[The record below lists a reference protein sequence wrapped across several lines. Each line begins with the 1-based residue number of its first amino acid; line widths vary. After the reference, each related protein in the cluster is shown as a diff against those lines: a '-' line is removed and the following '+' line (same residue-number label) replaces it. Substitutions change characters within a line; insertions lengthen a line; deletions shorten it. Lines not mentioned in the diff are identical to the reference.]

1 MYRKSWCLS
10 GSEDSLNAVNVPHR
24 DHECV
29 MCYIYIYIYI
39 YMYVCVCVCGS
50 KWLINK
56 VIYCK
61 YG

>member
-1 MYRKSWCLS
+1 MYRKSWWLS
-10 GSEDSLNAVNVPHR
+10 GSEDSLNAVNVPLR

-39 YMYVCVCVCGS
+39 YVCVCVCVCVCGS

-56 VIYCK
+56 VIL
-61 YG
+61 